1 MALAEAAMLRAAGL
15 TVAGRLQGAD
25 LDIGAGECVAV
36 LGPNGAGKSTL
47 LRALAGLLG
56 FAGSVRWM
64 GRELKGIPHLERG
77 RTLAWLGQESMAEFA
92 FRVKDVVAQGRFAH
106 GDDALGAGGRTPDA
120 PGAGGRTPDAPGA
133 GGRTPDAPG
142 ALVRTPG
149 GRHVAEAMEALDIL
163 HIAERPITELSGG
176 ELRRVFLARA
186 LATAAPMQLWDE
198 PASSLDVRHA
208 LEVYALT
215 QRLAGAGSCV
225 LVSLHDIRA
234 AYRFGRA
241 VVLDQGRI
249 VADGPPHDVLTAP
262 LIRRVFRVEARFLTS
277 LVPELPGAAPPCAPV

>member
-1 MALAEAAMLRAAGL
+1 MAFAEATVLRTVGL
-15 TVAGRLQGAD
+15 TVGDRLRGAD
-25 LDIGAGECVAV
+25 LAVGAGECVAV

-56 FAGSVRWM
+56 YTGSVHWM

-77 RTLAWLGQESMAEFA
+77 RALAWLGQESPAEFA
-92 FRVKDVVAQGRFAH
+92 FLVKDVVAQGRFAH
-106 GDDALGAGGRTPDA
+106 GDD
-120 PGAGGRTPDAPGA
+120 
-133 GGRTPDAPG
+133 
-142 ALVRTPG
+142 
-149 GRHVAEAMEALDIL
+149 GRHIAEAMDALNIL

-186 LATAAPMQLWDE
+186 LATGAPIQLWDE

-215 QRLAGAGSCV
+215 QRLAGASSCV
-225 LVSLHDIRA
+225 LISLHDIRA

-262 LIRRVFRVEARFLTS
+262 LIRQVFRVEAQFLTS
-277 LVPELPGAAPPCAPV
+277 LVPELPET